1 MGRQETAV
9 TGQCSSAIMGAG
21 QSEKEAHD
29 PAWGAP
35 REASTPGSRRFLN
48 ESAWRRRRAAARR
61 AAGQPRHQLS
71 ECALSSKRGGGA
83 TSTSAEDV
91 QGSALAEVLL
101 QMATPALKLLKL

>member
-1 MGRQETAV
+1 MFECYHG
-9 TGQCSSAIMGAG
+9 SGAERERG
-21 QSEKEAHD
+21 TR
-29 PAWGAP
+29 PRLGAP

-48 ESAWRRRRAAARR
+48 ESAWRRRRAAAQR

-83 TSTSAEDV
+83 SSTSAEDV